1 MVLRTAS
8 WSLSRTTNSIRSF
21 SSSRIPHDISPF
33 ARHLLNI
40 PKAPPAPSQNHHDL
54 PSFLA
59 YAKQTAL
66 AESTTTYVGT
76 KYEYTVQSTLRRFAF
91 DLERI
96 GGRDDAGID
105 LVGTWHVPGREL
117 APFRVIVQCK
127 ALKTKLGPN
136 LVRELEGAFRHS
148 PVGWRTRDKVAVLV
162 SPREATKGV
171 RDTLTRSSYPL
182 FWMMVIEGDGALKQ
196 VLWNSKVEE
205 LGLAPLGVETRYS
218 QDAESASGDR
228 PRPDVLLT
236 WDGDDIPAMDCVENM
251 ISQKEAD
258 WLSAWGCQD
267 LPEAQKYELLT
278 ILENSYPEMAREIRH
293 GGIGEEFD
301 ARKTQIL
308 QLLKDKFKS

>member
-1 MVLRTAS
+1 MVPRTAS
-8 WSLSRTTNSIRSF
+8 WRLSATRGFIRSF
-21 SSSRIPHDISPF
+21 SSSRVSLDINPF

-54 PSFLA
+54 PSFFS

-66 AESTTTYVGT
+66 QEMTTTYVGT
-76 KYEYTVQSTLRRFAF
+76 RYEYTVLSTLRRFAF

-148 PVGWRTRDKVAVLV
+148 PVGWRTSDKVAILV

-171 RDTLTRSSYPL
+171 RDTLRRSPYPL
-182 FWMMVIEGDGALKQ
+182 FWMMMEDDGVLRQ

-205 LGLAPLGVETRYS
+205 LGLASLGVEARYT
-218 QDAESASGDR
+218 QLADTASDDR
-228 PRPDVLLT
+228 PRPDVVLT
-236 WDGDDIPAMDCVENM
+236 WDSDDIPDMDCVEER
-251 ISQKEAD
+251 ISQKEAE
-258 WLSAWGCQD
+258 WLSTWGCQD

-278 ILENSYPEMAREIRH
+278 MLEDSYPEMAREILH
-293 GGIGEEFD
+293 GGVVEDFD
-301 ARKTQIL
+301 AKKAQIL
-308 QLLKDKFKS
+308 LLLKDKFNQ

>member
-8 WSLSRTTNSIRSF
+8 WSLKLQQWIRSF
-21 SSSRIPHDISPF
+21 SSSSVSHDISPF

-54 PSFLA
+54 PSFYA
-59 YAKQTAL
+59 YAKQTSL
-66 AESTTTYVGT
+66 PERTTTYVGT
-76 KYEYTVQSTLRRFAF
+76 KYEYTVKYTLRRFAF

-105 LVGTWHVPGREL
+105 LVGTWHVPGRDL

-148 PVGWRTRDKVAVLV
+148 PVGWRTNDKVAVLV

-171 RDTLTRSSYPL
+171 RDMLTRSSYPL
-182 FWMMVIEGDGALKQ
+182 FWMMMEGDGALKQ

-218 QDAESASGDR
+218 QDANSISGDR

-236 WDGDDIPAMDCVENM
+236 WDGDDIPDMDCVENG
-251 ISQKEAD
+251 IAQKEAD
-258 WLSAWGCQD
+258 WLSIWGCQN

-278 ILENSYPEMAREIRH
+278 ILENSYPAMAREILH
-293 GGIGEEFD
+293 GGVVEDFD
-301 ARKTQIL
+301 ARKAQIL
-308 QLLKDKFKS
+308 QLLNDKFKS